1 MRILSILLVATI
13 MMACDNDTQTISDKD
28 EVVDAIDSEILVDSL
43 SGLVMAEH
51 FEIVRA
57 QCTACHSAKL
67 ITQSSASREGWE
79 QMIRWMQKGQGL
91 QDLGENEDLILDYLS
106 LHYGVKKKGRR
117 TPLTN
122 IEWYVL
128 EPEP

>member
-1 MRILSILLVATI
+1 MRILSILLVATT